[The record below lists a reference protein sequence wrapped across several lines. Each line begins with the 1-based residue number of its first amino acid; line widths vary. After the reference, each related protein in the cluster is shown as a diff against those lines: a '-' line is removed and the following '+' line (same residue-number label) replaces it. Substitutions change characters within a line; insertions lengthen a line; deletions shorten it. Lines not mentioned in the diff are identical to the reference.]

1 MPLLIKHGVLIE
13 KTSARTRR
21 VVVIAEMRG
30 GGGELR
36 RGDDGPCAIET
47 KYTSTYVKSAEISTK
62 LSDHLRDLGY
72 AAMAHH
78 KGGDDIMALPAL
90 YASGFG
96 ELGRRG
102 GLIHP
107 ALGASFRP
115 GFVTTTLPMPLQHF
129 GVDVCPYVHK
139 VNRYDH
145 RKAVYKDYMGIRKK
159 FGYRTPAWWPGDPPD
174 ALKAKA

>member
-13 KTSARTRR
+13 KTSGGTRH

-36 RGDDGPCAIET
+36 RGDDGPYAIET
-47 KYTSTYVKSAEISTK
+47 EYTSTYVKSAEISTK

-78 KGGDDIMALPAL
+78 KGGDDIIALPAL

-102 GLIHP
+102 GLDPSRARRKLPAGFCDHHP
-107 ALGASFRP
+107 ADAPPAFR
-115 GFVTTTLPMPLQHF
+115 GQRLPLRP
-129 GVDVCPYVHK
+129 
-139 VNRYDH
+139 
-145 RKAVYKDYMGIRKK
+145 
-159 FGYRTPAWWPGDPPD
+159 
-174 ALKAKA
+174 